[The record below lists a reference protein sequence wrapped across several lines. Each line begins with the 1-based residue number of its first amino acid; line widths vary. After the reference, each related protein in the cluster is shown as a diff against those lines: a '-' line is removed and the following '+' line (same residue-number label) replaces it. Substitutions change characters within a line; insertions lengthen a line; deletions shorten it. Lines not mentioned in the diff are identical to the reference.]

1 MRLVPA
7 AFVCLTALWLQAG
20 PTPKKVV
27 PASLGWA
34 PVVELVAQGCSLGW
48 HRGHW
53 QDSSGEWH
61 WGHCFPSWR

>member
-7 AFVCLTALWLQAG
+7 ACVCLTALWLQAG
-20 PTPKKVV
+20 PTPKKAV
-27 PASLGWA
+27 PASLGRA

-53 QDSSGEWH
+53 QDPADEWH